1 MPQPRAARPDMT
13 TIFHWLI
20 PALWLGWMLYWG
32 VAAIGAKKTQ
42 QRESLKSRLSHI
54 IPLILGVIAL
64 AVRGV
69 LGPWL
74 EQRLLAQTPFW
85 FWLSA
90 ALVVGGLTFSVM
102 ARTCL
107 GSNWSGVVTVKKD
120 HELIRSG
127 PYRWVRHPIYTGLL
141 LALLGTAL
149 SIGNGRALVGLALI
163 VVSAL
168 RKIEIEEHFLSDQFG
183 DDYARYRAEVPALVP
198 FVW

>member
-102 ARTCL
+102 ART
-107 GSNWSGVVTVKKD
+107 
-120 HELIRSG
+120 
-127 PYRWVRHPIYTGLL
+127 YRWVRHPIYTGLL

-149 SIGNGRALVGLALI
+149 SIGNGRALVGLAVI

-198 FVW
+198 YVW